1 MSASTKKVAVI
12 GTGAIGSAVVRRLR
26 DEGCDVVVWNRTAG
40 RADGLGVRV
49 AARIQD
55 AAVHGELILL
65 TVSDHAAVRQ
75 CLAALAPDQ
84 LAGRTLIAMCTGT
97 PDEARAAARRVAEL
111 GGRYLDA
118 GLQTGPD
125 LDGIILYGGDRA
137 VFYQH
142 QATLALLGT
151 PRFAGA
157 EPAAAAVWDLAL
169 FGLWYDAQLGLLRA
183 LDAVRESGTDL
194 REFAET
200 AAAQLAHVVTAAG
213 PTADEM
219 VHGVYPAGPA
229 DLGEHRTL
237 VGRLRE
243 FRAGRQLGDGGL
255 TEVAARIDRL
265 VTAGRGT
272 EGLTATVAPPG

>member
-26 DEGCDVVVWNRTAG
+26 DAGCDVVVWNRTAG
-40 RADGLGVRV
+40 RAGGLGVRV
-49 AARIQD
+49 AARVRD
-55 AAVHGELILL
+55 AAAHGELILL
-65 TVSDHAAVRQ
+65 AVTDHAAVRQ
-75 CLAALAPDQ
+75 CLAALVPDE
-84 LAGRTLIAMCTGT
+84 LAGRTVITMCTGT
-97 PDEARAAARRVAEL
+97 PDEARSAARRVAEL

-125 LDGIILYGGDRA
+125 LDGIILYGGPRA
-137 VFYQH
+137 LFDEH
-142 QATLALLGT
+142 RATLALLGT

-183 LDAVRESGTDL
+183 LDAVRDSGTDL

-200 AAAQLAHVVTAAG
+200 AAAQLRHVVAAAG

-219 VHGVYPAGPA
+219 ARGVYPAGPA
-229 DLGEHRTL
+229 DLAEHRTL
-237 VGRLRE
+237 LGRLRE
-243 FRAGRQLGDGGL
+243 FRSGQPLGDGGL

-265 VTAGRGT
+265 ITDGRGAD
-272 EGLTATVAPPG
+272 GLTATAAPFG